1 MTSCDQIRHEIG
13 GYVLGA
19 LEPAE
24 AAAVRA
30 HIERCPECA
39 EEHAALAKLPA
50 LLDLAQG
57 IDTAATPAPSL
68 EERVLDGVA
77 RSPRTGSRRRAWPHF
92 LRLPTRARRPLALV
106 AVGLACAALGGA
118 VAAVVVG
125 GGDGDQLESPSGY
138 QVALTG
144 TAASPGANARAA
156 LESVPGG
163 TTVLMWVSGL
173 PGDPDTVYEV
183 LCEHG
188 NTWSASAGTFRV
200 DRDGQ
205 ASLTLNTAAKRGQ
218 YDRIRV
224 VRHGWD
230 AATHQATQ
238 TNVMTSERF

>member
-1 MTSCDQIRHEIG
+1 MTSCDEIRHEIG

-39 EEHAALAKLPA
+39 EEHAALARLPS

-77 RSPRTGSRRRAWPHF
+77 RSPRTRTRRRRQQF
-92 LRLPTRARRPLALV
+92 LNLPARARRPLALG
-106 AVGLACAALGGA
+106 AVGLACAALGAA

-125 GGDGDQLESPSGY
+125 RDGGNQPYSPSGY

-144 TAASPGANARAA
+144 TAASPGASARAA

-163 TTVLMWVSGL
+163 TTVLLWVNGL

-183 LCEHG
+183 LCKHG